1 MGYRRT
7 KVLKLFLE
15 PCLLV
20 HPLLLL
26 DMAFPFGAERSVR
39 LKPRPK
45 LIPRLILRLGT
56 MDIMDTVLD
65 TMVDTMGI
73 LMDMDTMDILTDMG
87 MDIMVDKHNNQNAK
101 KGLERT
107 PELSSSNFNQK
118 NKLHQIICSRSKNVK
133 STRQNFT
140 MLVHISP
147 LLFSPFAKTTLWI
160 RFWSIENKSFTIF
173 SKKHN

>member
-1 MGYRRT
+1 MG
-7 KVLKLFLE
+7 
-15 PCLLV
+15 

-39 LKPRPK
+39 LKPRLR

-65 TMVDTMGI
+65 TMVDTMDI

-87 MDIMVDKHNNQNAK
+87 MDIMVEKHNNPNTK
-101 KGLERT
+101 RGLERT
-107 PELSSSNFNQK
+107 PRLSSSNFQK
-118 NKLHQIICSRSKNVK
+118 INTTSRSKNVK
-133 STRQNFT
+133 STQQNFT

-147 LLFSPFAKTTLWI
+147 VLFY
-160 RFWSIENKSFTIF
+160 SFC
-173 SKKHN
+173 KKNLFGYDFGP